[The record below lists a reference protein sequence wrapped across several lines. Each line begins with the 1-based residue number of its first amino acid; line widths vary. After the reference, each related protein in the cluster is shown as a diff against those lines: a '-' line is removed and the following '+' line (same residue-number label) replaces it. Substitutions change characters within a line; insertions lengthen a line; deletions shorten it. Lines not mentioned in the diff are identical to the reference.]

1 MLKLKAALLISA
13 LGAAAVLPAH
23 AASQRSVDAREFDDA
38 GVKTGMDF
46 DEALAA
52 AAKNFHVGKK
62 DIRIGYA
69 RNNPVTNSKMPMN
82 FSYEKDG
89 INFIVHFEPRGPVD
103 QQRPLAVSQIRYE
116 LPWTP
121 ANKEAMGKAALEKY
135 GRQSNY
141 PNDLNMEWC
150 AKPSS
155 NPGMGCSNDMTQA
168 VLKYSGVSIQ
178 MVDPAWTNARI
189 EFVQRSQSRK
199 PSF

>member
-1 MLKLKAALLISA
+1 MKLKAALLVSA
-13 LGAAAVLPAH
+13 LAAVAVAPAH
-23 AASQRSVDAREFDDA
+23 AASPRSVDARTFDVA

-52 AAKNFHVGKK
+52 TAKNFNVGKK

-69 RNNPVTNSKMPMN
+69 MNNPVTNTKMPMN
-82 FSYEKDG
+82 FSYDKDG
-89 INFIVHFEPRGPVD
+89 VSFIVHFEPRVPVD
-103 QQRPLAVSQIRYE
+103 KQRPLVVSQIRYE

-121 ANKEAMGKAALEKY
+121 ANKEAMGKAVVEKY

-141 PNDLNMEWC
+141 PNDLSLEWC
-150 AKPSS
+150 QKPST
-155 NPGMGCSNDMTQA
+155 NPGMGCSTDMTQA

-178 MVDPAWTNARI
+178 MHDPAWMNARI
-189 EFVQRSQSRK
+189 EYMERSQTRK

>member
-1 MLKLKAALLISA
+1 MKLKAALLVSA
-13 LGAAAVLPAH
+13 LAAVVVAPAH
-23 AASQRSVDAREFDDA
+23 AASPRSVDARTFDVA

-52 AAKNFHVGKK
+52 TAKNFNVGKK

-69 RNNPVTNSKMPMN
+69 SNNPVTNTKMPMN
-82 FSYEKDG
+82 FSYDKDG
-89 INFIVHFEPRGPVD
+89 VSFIVHFEPRVPVD
-103 QQRPLAVSQIRYE
+103 KQRPLVVSQIRYE

-121 ANKEAMGKAALEKY
+121 ANKAAMGKAALEKY

-141 PNDLNMEWC
+141 PNDLSMEWC
-150 AKPSS
+150 AKPST
-155 NPGMGCSNDMTQA
+155 NPGMGCSTDMTQA

-178 MVDPAWTNARI
+178 MHDPAWMNARI
-189 EFVQRSQSRK
+189 EYVERSQSRK

>member
-1 MLKLKAALLISA
+1 MKLKAALLVSA
-13 LGAAAVLPAH
+13 LAAVAVAPAH
-23 AASQRSVDAREFDDA
+23 AASPRSVDARTFDVA

-52 AAKNFHVGKK
+52 TAKNFNVGKK

-69 RNNPVTNSKMPMN
+69 TNNPVTNTKMPMN
-82 FSYEKDG
+82 FSYDKDG
-89 INFIVHFEPRGPVD
+89 VSFIVHFEPRVPVD
-103 QQRPLAVSQIRYE
+103 KQRPLAVSQIRYE

-121 ANKEAMGKAALEKY
+121 ANKDAMGKAVVEKY

-141 PNDLNMEWC
+141 PNDLSLEWC
-150 AKPSS
+150 QKPST
-155 NPGMGCSNDMTQA
+155 NPGMGCSTDMTQA

-178 MVDPAWTNARI
+178 MHDPAWMNARI
-189 EFVQRSQSRK
+189 EYMERSQTRK

>member
-13 LGAAAVLPAH
+13 LGTAAVLPAH
-23 AASQRSVDAREFDDA
+23 AASQRSVDAREFDVA

-69 RNNPVTNSKMPMN
+69 TNNPVTNTKMPMN
-82 FSYEKDG
+82 FSYEKEG
-89 INFIVHFEPRGPVD
+89 VNFIVHFEPRVPVD
-103 QQRPLAVSQIRYE
+103 KQRPLVVSQIRYE

-121 ANKEAMGKAALEKY
+121 ANKDAMGKAALEKY

-155 NPGMGCSNDMTQA
+155 NPGMGCSTDMTQA
-168 VLKYSGVSIQ
+168 VLKYSGVSIH
-178 MVDPAWTNARI
+178 MYDPAWTKARI
-189 EFVQRSQSRK
+189 EFVERSQSRK

>member
-1 MLKLKAALLISA
+1 MKLKAALLVSA
-13 LGAAAVLPAH
+13 LAAVAFAPAH
-23 AASQRSVDAREFDDA
+23 AASPRSVDARTFDVA

-52 AAKNFHVGKK
+52 TAKNFNVGKK

-69 RNNPVTNSKMPMN
+69 TNNPVTNTKMPMN
-82 FSYEKDG
+82 FSYDKDG
-89 INFIVHFEPRGPVD
+89 VSFIVHFEPRVPVD
-103 QQRPLAVSQIRYE
+103 KQRPLAVSQIRYE

-121 ANKEAMGKAALEKY
+121 ANKDAMGKAVVEKY

-141 PNDLNMEWC
+141 PNDLSLEWC
-150 AKPSS
+150 QKPST
-155 NPGMGCSNDMTQA
+155 NPGMGCSTDMTQA

-178 MVDPAWTNARI
+178 MHDPAWMNARI
-189 EFVQRSQSRK
+189 EYMERSQTRK

>member
-1 MLKLKAALLISA
+1 MKLKAALLISA
-13 LGAAAVLPAH
+13 LTAVVVAPAN
-23 AASQRSVDAREFDDA
+23 AASPRSVDARTFDVA

-52 AAKNFHVGKK
+52 TAKNFNVGKK

-69 RNNPVTNSKMPMN
+69 TNNPVTNTKMPMN
-82 FSYEKDG
+82 FSYDKDG
-89 INFIVHFEPRGPVD
+89 VSFIVHFEPRVPVD
-103 QQRPLAVSQIRYE
+103 KQRPLAVSQIRYE

-121 ANKEAMGKAALEKY
+121 ANKEAMGKAVVEKY

-150 AKPSS
+150 TKPST
-155 NPGMGCSNDMTQA
+155 NPGMGCSTDLTQA

-178 MVDPAWTNARI
+178 MHDPAWMNARI
-189 EFVQRSQSRK
+189 EYVQRSQSRK

>member
-1 MLKLKAALLISA
+1 MKLKAALLVSA
-13 LGAAAVLPAH
+13 LAAVAVAPAH
-23 AASQRSVDAREFDDA
+23 AASPRSVDARTFDVA

-52 AAKNFHVGKK
+52 TAKNFNVGKK

-69 RNNPVTNSKMPMN
+69 MNNPVTNTKMPMN
-82 FSYEKDG
+82 FSYDKDG
-89 INFIVHFEPRGPVD
+89 VSFIVHFEPRVPVD
-103 QQRPLAVSQIRYE
+103 KQRPLVVSQIRYE

-121 ANKEAMGKAALEKY
+121 ANKEAMGKAVVEKY

-141 PNDLNMEWC
+141 PNDLSLEWC
-150 AKPSS
+150 AKPST
-155 NPGMGCSNDMTQA
+155 NPGMGCSTDMTQA

-178 MVDPAWTNARI
+178 MHDPAWMNARI
-189 EFVQRSQSRK
+189 EYMERSQTRK

>member
-1 MLKLKAALLISA
+1 MKLKAALLISA
-13 LGAAAVLPAH
+13 LTAVAFAPAH
-23 AASQRSVDAREFDDA
+23 AASQRSVDARSFDVA

-52 AAKNFHVGKK
+52 AAQNFKVGKNA
-62 DIRIGYA
+62 IRIGYA
-69 RNNPVTNSKMPMN
+69 TNNPVTNTKMPMN

-89 INFIVHFEPRGPVD
+89 VNFIVHFEPRVPVD
-103 QQRPLAVSQIRYE
+103 PKRPLVVSQIRYE

-121 ANKEAMGKAALEKY
+121 ANKDAMGKAALEKY

-150 AKPSS
+150 QKPSS
-155 NPGMGCSNDMTQA
+155 NPGMGCSTDMTQA

-178 MVDPAWTNARI
+178 MYDPAWTNARI
-189 EFVQRSQSRK
+189 QYVERSQSRK

>member
-1 MLKLKAALLISA
+1 LKLKAALLISA
-13 LGAAAVLPAH
+13 LSAVVFAPAN
-23 AASQRSVDAREFDDA
+23 AASQRSVDPRTFDVA

-52 AAKNFHVGKK
+52 AAKNFQVGKE

-69 RNNPVTNSKMPMN
+69 TNNPVTNTKMPMN

-89 INFIVHFEPRGPVD
+89 VDFIVHFEPRVPVD
-103 QQRPLAVSQIRYE
+103 KQRPLVVSQIRYE

-121 ANKEAMGKAALEKY
+121 ANKEAMGKAVLEKY

-141 PNDLNMEWC
+141 PNALSLEWC
-150 AKPSS
+150 QKPST
-155 NPGMGCSNDMTQA
+155 NPGMGCSTDMTQA
-168 VLKYSGVSIQ
+168 VLKYTGVSIQ
-178 MVDPAWTNARI
+178 MYDPAWTNARI
-189 EFVQRSQSRK
+189 KYVEQSQSRK